1 MEKTMANVYLEDT
14 KELVNLAVKIQEYAE
29 FEFSTGYIS
38 GQPYTKLLI
47 SQSEVE
53 RLKSIPYEQPK
64 DKIPANP
71 IFSQEDFDKQNA
83 IFDDFYKHFGA
94 IKQPQGESVFNHK
107 RNIEILTLEH
117 QHRMELE
124 EVRNRTAFDKKST
137 EAMQAIFSMGKDL
150 KDAGIS
156 ETDIQKNKR
165 YAAIYWCHQ
174 QAALLPTNT
183 YAWQVDNSQNVLKSI
198 DITANYLF
206 KTFFP
211 DLQ

>member
-1 MEKTMANVYLEDT
+1 
-14 KELVNLAVKIQEYAE
+14 
-29 FEFSTGYIS
+29 
-38 GQPYTKLLI
+38 
-47 SQSEVE
+47 
-53 RLKSIPYEQPK
+53 
-64 DKIPANP
+64 
-71 IFSQEDFDKQNA
+71 
-83 IFDDFYKHFGA
+83 
-94 IKQPQGESVFNHK
+94 
-107 RNIEILTLEH
+107 
-117 QHRMELE
+117 MELE

>member
-1 MEKTMANVYLEDT
+1 MEKTMFDFWSEQATQASEFI
-14 KELVNLAVKIQEYAE
+14 AKIREYSD
-29 FEFSTGYIS
+29 FEMHIENAKSCSPIFTV
-38 GQPYTKLLI
+38 
-47 SQSEVE
+47 SETEAE
-53 RLKSIPYEQPK
+53 RLKSIPYPQPPINPEKSDLKGELSGYWNGDKPLYTTKNADLEKEFSEQ
-64 DKIPANP
+64 DIRHR
-71 IFSQEDFDKQNA
+71 Q
-83 IFDDFYKHFGA
+83 
-94 IKQPQGESVFNHK
+94 
-107 RNIEILTLEH
+107 NIEILTLEH
-117 QHRMELE
+117 QQRTALE
-124 EVRNRTAFDKKST
+124 EGRNRTAFDKKST